1 MPKKKQ
7 GGARPG
13 AGRPSKPREAL
24 TAPYRRR
31 IERAEKRQRQE
42 ASRPAVTLHEHLHAG
57 IGPHSGDMFAV
68 GLDELEQ
75 AALRLEWATWDAMYG
90 FDWRIA
96 RRATTND
103 DLIALHRRVTGR
115 DEQDLRVI
123 RGMRDELLARYT
135 PRATPDPPGLE
146 LAGQPPRRPPI
157 NPRLVE
163 LIERHRAGEIDR
175 DELARLAAAE
185 YALMTVG
192 TY

>member
-1 MPKKKQ
+1 MATGEH
-7 GGARPG
+7 GGARPR
-13 AGRPSKPREAL
+13 AGRPRKPRGEL
-24 TAPYRRR
+24 APEYLRRV
-31 IERAEKRQRQE
+31 EREEKRQRQE
-42 ASRPAVTLHEHLHAG
+42 ANRPAVTLHEHLHAG
-57 IGPHSGDMFAV
+57 IGPHSGDMFAA
-68 GLDELEQ
+68 GLDELER
-75 AALRLEWATWDAMYG
+75 AALWLEWQTWDAMYG

-103 DLIALHRRVTGR
+103 DLIELHRRVTGR

-135 PRATPDPPGLE
+135 PRPTPDPPGLG

-163 LIERHRAGEIDR
+163 LVERHRAGEIDR